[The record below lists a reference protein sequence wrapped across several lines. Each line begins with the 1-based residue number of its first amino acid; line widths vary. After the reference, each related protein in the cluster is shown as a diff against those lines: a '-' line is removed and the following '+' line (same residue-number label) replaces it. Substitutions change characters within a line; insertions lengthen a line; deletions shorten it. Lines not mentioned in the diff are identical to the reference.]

1 MGIEEVFMIGE
12 QISLD
17 HVLKLPNGTP
27 IWVEEL
33 EPRYQNKSKIYLT
46 CPEEKRI
53 YSIDGYYYD
62 LAREHTLPDIQFHRL
77 SGFIKGN
84 PFTPNEV
91 TLLPHNTTI
100 WVEELDQNNKSQA
113 HLVNQISKQLIDKDG
128 NFYLFQNINYAK
140 DLQFYEWLDSSKRR
154 PIQSEEKMMT
164 ILDSIKH
171 LVSEN
176 YKPELQNQSFNN
188 SYENGYNNG
197 KSELAYQ
204 IGKELE
210 MFSEKSLELNE
221 EELDEEFEDVALEQE
236 R

>member
-1 MGIEEVFMIGE
+1 MIGE

-53 YSIDGYYYD
+53 YSIDGHYYD
-62 LAREHTLPDIQFHRL
+62 LAREHTLPDIQFHQL

-84 PFTPNEV
+84 SFTPNEV
-91 TLLPHNTTI
+91 TSLPHNTTI
-100 WVEELDQNNKSQA
+100 WIEELNPDYRSQTYI
-113 HLVNQISKQLIDKDG
+113 VNQTSKKLVDKDG
-128 NFYLFQNINYAK
+128 RFYIFKDIYNAK
-140 DLQFYEWLDSSKRR
+140 DLQFYEWIDSSKRN

-164 ILDSIKH
+164 ILDSIKR

-176 YKPELQNQSFNN
+176 YKPELQNQNLS
-188 SYENGYNNG
+188 SYENG

-204 IGKELE
+204 IGKELG
-210 MFSEKSLELNE
+210 MFSEKSLESNKD
-221 EELDEEFEDVALEQE
+221 ELEEEFEDIREL
-236 R
+236 